1 MAGGYGSASADFR
14 RLADG
19 LKLRAEIA
27 SCEKLME
34 RIGARG
40 LEPTSMPA
48 ALAALD
54 RLAEAADHDL
64 RATDQLAERR
74 LAKVSEVFEA
84 NETAI
89 GAAYD
94 AAVNEAESALSL
106 ARGDLRSEGERLE
119 RELSTAKEE
128 LRVAEKHGNRELA
141 DEAARVVAVVESSK
155 AALPKSEAAADAS
168 CREKK
173 RAAADRRDSQRRD
186 NEGACNA
193 AREECQR
200 LANSLK
206 REIERLCVG
215 PVGRLVSPE
224 AYDRARARAHA
235 LQVVPGN
242 LAMPELKGYRR
253 PPLFLLGSVY
263 LPTSRNTSYGGR
275 SVFDHVCRE
284 ALAQSP
290 DGSRAVRM
298 PLVRDLARG
307 LRVIFKSTEA
317 DAGTMHKIL
326 RSLTLRLLLAYPPTA
341 LNVALVDPMR
351 NGKTFSGMRQI
362 VDLGHENVLPEIV
375 VTQEGIRGLLKSLVD
390 RMAQH
395 LGNYSDPIRDAFFSH
410 QAVQAIVINDFP
422 YGFDAGSLSDLA
434 KIMVSGASLG
444 TVVLISL
451 NQNYVRGFE
460 DNADYK
466 AILGSPGTYVL
477 SGTDNW
483 FRREGQRLYVRI
495 SQVEAVE
502 RAEGAVRDALHKG
515 ICGATGRVLSFE
527 EMFGATDDA
536 NAWRRKS
543 SIDGA
548 EIPVGITGGNQRAVI
563 TVGHPAGTSHH
574 GLVGG
579 ATGAGKS
586 SLLHTMIMSTLLSYS
601 AEEVQLVLIDFKE
614 GDEFAPFARWNL
626 PSIKSVTTTTKPE
639 LALASLEDV
648 DHEWDYRASLRMD
661 DYGRWRREHPG
672 EFMPRIIVIF
682 DEVQELL
689 SPKTPADIRERC
701 LEIIGH
707 LTRQGRSHGIHVFLA
722 SQSFGNLGEI
732 MALSAN
738 MGCRI
743 ALEMGTGILTDD
755 GALKNAQVG
764 AAIINE
770 KGGSSSEGNQL
781 VQVALLEKDR
791 EVEILRRLQG
801 IYDDP
806 MLRAALPSLSTKLYH
821 SALTDNPRHPICRL
835 ADGVVP
841 ARYEGSAPMVAPG
854 YVLSQPGVVDAYEST
869 GKPCRLAMGHNLLM
883 VGSDPGL
890 ATKIL
895 VNLALSLS
903 LDDLARQSGALYGS
917 NRVVLG
923 TFRGAG
929 GLFGSARHEQARD
942 LEVTDLDV
950 LPCVRRVSGLPAD
963 ETDAVRTPFEEQV
976 DAIHAELGRRAKEG
990 FDGRGCYVLVL
1001 FGLGDALDALSAD
1014 VQALGGMGEK
1024 SLLEKV
1030 QDIVHDGPRVGIQTV
1045 VWASSLPEVSGVL
1058 GKGARAVSKDDF
1070 AMRIA
1075 FGRPTD
1081 ELLELTGASE
1091 GPLTRGSFV
1100 LRDRKSGALLFAAPL
1115 DLPQEQPREWL
1126 ARLGR
1131 ACGRVRASRDGQ
1143 APRPW

>member
-1 MAGGYGSASADFR
+1 MADGYGSASADFR
-14 RLADG
+14 RLGEG

-27 SCEKLME
+27 DCEKLME
-34 RIGARG
+34 KIGARG
-40 LEPTSMPA
+40 LGPTSMPA
-48 ALAALD
+48 ALSALD

-64 RATDQLAERR
+64 SMVDTLAERR

-94 AAVNEAESALSL
+94 AAVSEADSALSL
-106 ARGDLRSEGERLE
+106 ARADLRAERERLE
-119 RELSTAKEE
+119 QELATAKEE
-128 LRVAEKHGNRELA
+128 LRVAEKHGNRGLA
-141 DEAARVVAVVESSK
+141 DEASRVIAVVESSK

-173 RAAADRRDSQRRD
+173 RTAAGRRDSQRRD
-186 NEGACNA
+186 NESACNA
-193 AREECQR
+193 ARDECQR
-200 LANSLK
+200 LTSSLK
-206 REIERLCVG
+206 REIERLCAG
-215 PVGRLVSPE
+215 PVGRLVPPE
-224 AYDRARARAHA
+224 AYERARARAHD
-235 LQVVPGN
+235 LQVAPDS

-263 LPTSRNTSYGGR
+263 LPVSRNTRYGGR
-275 SVFDHVCRE
+275 SVFDRVCRE
-284 ALAQSP
+284 ALAQTP

-351 NGKTFSGMRQI
+351 NGETFSGMRQI

-375 VTQEGIRGLLKSLVD
+375 VTQEGIRDLLKSLVD

-395 LGNYSDPIRDAFFSH
+395 LGNYSDAFFSR

-422 YGFDAGSLSDLA
+422 YGFDARSLSDLA
-434 KIMVSGASLG
+434 KIMVSGAKLG
-444 TVVLISL
+444 TVVLISQ
-451 NQNYVRGFE
+451 NQNYVGGFE

-477 SGTDNW
+477 SGTGNW
-483 FRREGQRLYVRI
+483 FSREGQRLYVRI
-495 SQVEAVE
+495 SQVEAIE

-515 ICGATGRVLSFE
+515 ICGASGRVLSFE
-527 EMFGATDDA
+527 EMFGTTDDA

-543 SIDGA
+543 SVDGV

-614 GDEFAPFARWNL
+614 GDEFAPFARWDL
-626 PSIKSVTTTTKPE
+626 PSIRSVTTTTKPE

-689 SPKTPADIRERC
+689 SPKTPNNIRERC
-701 LEIIGH
+701 LEIIGR

-722 SQSFGNLGEI
+722 SQSFSNLDEI
-732 MALSAN
+732 KALSAN

-743 ALEMGTGILTDD
+743 ALETGTGILTDD

-806 MLRAALPSLSTKLYH
+806 MLRASLPSLSTKLYH

-841 ARYEGSAPMVAPG
+841 ARYEGRAPMVAPG
-854 YVLSQPGVVDAYEST
+854 YVLSQPGVVDAYEFT
-869 GKPCRLAMGHNLLM
+869 GKPCDLAMERNLLM
-883 VGSDPGL
+883 VGGDPGL

-923 TFRGAG
+923 TFRDAG
-929 GLFGSARHEQARD
+929 GLFASVRHEQARD

-963 ETDAVRTPFEEQV
+963 GVAAGRTPFEEQV
-976 DAIHAELGRRAKEG
+976 DAIHAELGRRAREG
-990 FDGRGCYVLVL
+990 FDGRGCYVQVL

-1045 VWASSLPEVSGVL
+1045 VWASSLSEVSGVL

-1070 AMRIA
+1070 ALRIA
-1075 FGRPTD
+1075 FGRPAD
-1081 ELLELTGASE
+1081 ELLELTGSSE

-1100 LRDRKSGALLFAAPL
+1100 MRDRRSGALLFAAPL
-1115 DLPQEQPREWL
+1115 DLPQDQPREWL
-1126 ARLGR
+1126 ARLGK
-1131 ACGRVRASRDGQ
+1131 ACGRARASRDGQ